1 MRVRKVGDV
10 GKVGHMGGVGDVRSE
25 VGGYILSIV
34 DSASVYNVAGPDV
47 DSTSPRNH

>member
-1 MRVRKVGDV
+1 MRVRKVGEVGKVGDV

-34 DSASVYNVAGPDV
+34 DSASVYKCSWA
-47 DSTSPRNH
+47 RRR